1 MEKSKI
7 THINWSLMI
16 TVILTQLYFSCVQN
30 FLVLRVFFLETL
42 RADMPSIKYHVIICP
57 FSIFLLL
64 LSGNKENWPKI
75 AAVIVSAAYCITF
88 LSPNIVH
95 SPIQTTCI
103 LLLYVAFGVISFFI
117 GKFLSGCQWSTN
129 IFSKHFFLN
138 ISITIISIVI
148 LIVVVFCNMYIMP

>member
-57 FSIFLLL
+57 FNIFLLL
-64 LSGNKENWPKI
+64 LSSNKEIWPKI
-75 AAVIVSAAYCITF
+75 AAIIVSAAYFITF
-88 LSPNIVH
+88 LSLNIVH
-95 SPIQTTCI
+95 FPIKTTFI
-103 LLLYVAFGVISFFI
+103 LLLYIAFGAISFSI
-117 GKFLSGCQWSTN
+117 GKFLSRCQWATN
-129 IFSKHFFLN
+129 VFSKHFFLN

-148 LIVVVFCNMYIMP
+148 LIVVVFCNMYIIS